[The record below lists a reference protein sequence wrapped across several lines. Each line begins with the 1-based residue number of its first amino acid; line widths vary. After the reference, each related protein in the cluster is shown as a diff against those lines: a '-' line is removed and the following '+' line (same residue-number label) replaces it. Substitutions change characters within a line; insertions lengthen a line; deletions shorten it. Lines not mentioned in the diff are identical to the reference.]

1 MSERLGG
8 SSVPF
13 RFHGECDPGGT
24 EFTAG
29 ERKRVKSSLSMVF
42 GSANYPTEL
51 LNTIPGSLY

>member
-8 SSVPF
+8 SKVRF

-29 ERKRVKSSLSMVF
+29 ERSGKSM
-42 GSANYPTEL
+42 AKAEY
-51 LNTIPGSLY
+51 